1 MGKELDLDEL
11 PVFAEHC
18 LRNGVKAVCITLDEE
33 GCRVFWLDHAGTMQ
47 HETVPR
53 IPVDEVVDTTGC
65 GDSFAAGMGFGY
77 LETGDFVAAARYGNA
92 MGAQRC
98 AGREIDVYLPLAET
112 KAQIDAVYATA
123 ANESYA

>member
-1 MGKELDLDEL
+1 
-11 PVFAEHC
+11 
-18 LRNGVKAVCITLDEE
+18 
-33 GCRVFWLDHAGTMQ
+33 
-47 HETVPR
+47 
-53 IPVDEVVDTTGC
+53 
-65 GDSFAAGMGFGY
+65 MGFGY